1 MLMCNSTMDS
11 EDLVEVCL
19 NLKNNLIDPTL
30 MILISKAEPESICAF
45 FCYLFMMFYKFRQCK
60 AVVNK
65 YVILKKNCVD

>member
-11 EDLVEVCL
+11 EDLVE
-19 NLKNNLIDPTL
+19 
-30 MILISKAEPESICAF
+30 AEPESICAF

-65 YVILKKNCVD
+65 YVNEFFYGFSKLIISSF